1 MHGPRGAAIE
11 SALGCGPAPAV
22 RGLSGE
28 RCKRVE
34 TLSRFV
40 RSFRGHEGFQAFA
53 LAMAVL
59 VAGSLLAT
67 HAAAQDTAE
76 AEAASPGRIE
86 FVGRNLF
93 ATANGTFHAW
103 QIVDQRLDL
112 AALAQSEVVVEVDL
126 SSVDTGNGRR
136 DEHLRTADF
145 FEVET
150 YPTAR
155 VRAHTPR
162 LDGETEAGRPRY
174 AVRYDI
180 DLHGVTRTLEGEAW
194 LESESPPV
202 FEGRFVIDRTDF
214 GIGAAPSRW
223 NPMSIEA
230 EIPIRFRVE
239 LEQGLQ

>member
-1 MHGPRGAAIE
+1 MAA
-11 SALGCGPAPAV
+11 GG
-22 RGLSGE
+22 
-28 RCKRVE
+28 
-34 TLSRFV
+34 
-40 RSFRGHEGFQAFA
+40 
-53 LAMAVL
+53 
-59 VAGSLLAT
+59 LLAT
-67 HAAAQDTAE
+67 HAVAEDTIE
-76 AEAASPGRIE
+76 AEPAPPGRIE

-103 QIVDQRLDL
+103 RIVDQRLDL
-112 AALAQSEVVVEVDL
+112 DALAQSEVVVEVDL

-155 VRAHTPR
+155 VRAHSPR
-162 LDGETEAGRPRY
+162 PDRETEAGRPRY
-174 AVRYDI
+174 AVRYEI

-194 LESESPPV
+194 IESESPLV
-202 FEGRFVIDRTDF
+202 FEGRVVIDRMAF
-214 GIGAAPSRW
+214 GIGEAPSRW

-239 LEQGLQ
+239 LEETLR